1 MGRRW
6 SPLSWQIIEGA
17 SDIAV
22 TLFEAESS
30 VDSGCIYGQVW
41 LHFDGTELVTEL
53 RVAQAAATI
62 SLCRNFVAEY
72 PQSVL
77 RGRPQSVLR
86 GRPQVGSGTN
96 FRRRAPADSA
106 LDPNL
111 TLADQFDLLRTVDN
125 DRYPATLEI
134 RGGKYRLSIERITE

>member
-77 RGRPQSVLR
+77 RGRPQ
-86 GRPQVGSGTN
+86 VGPETN
-96 FRRRAPADSA
+96 YRRRAPADSA

-125 DRYPATLEI
+125 NRYPATLEI